1 MPSQY
6 TVPTLATL
14 PKLAPPAPVGCTT
27 QTMSPVS
34 LLSATTRLPEASVKT
49 LPSPT
54 DTPRRVPLGVK
65 PLAAVEGVHF
75 HFTVPVLPSMAM
87 TPPTGVSE

>member
-1 MPSQY
+1 MRARLIAVVISSSSLANSFWCPSSL
-6 TVPTLATL
+6 VP
-14 PKLAPPAPVGCTT
+14 K
-27 QTMSPVS
+27 
-34 LLSATTRLPEASVKT
+34 KT

-54 DTPRRVPLGVK
+54 DTPRRVPLGPK

-75 HFTVPVLPSMAM
+75 HFTVPVLPLMAM